1 MQPNTFQPRGFHSAR
16 LSAQALFAALLL
28 LACSAFAAEL
38 PPLTADDEPLDEKQK
53 ARIRA
58 LINQLGDDSWTK
70 RNAASEALE
79 RIGAPAL
86 PFLKDALEHTDEE
99 IRTRASDLVK
109 ILDVQP
115 KIQDVTIICAPGGLN
130 LTGNLSSGGS
140 GHLILTTTGVPGV
153 TVQTT
158 AEFPFKG
165 RHFNIVRTTAP
176 NGSSIV
182 VKWTENRN
190 GQPIQSQIEAAN
202 EAELEKKSP
211 VIYKIYTR
219 ILGNIAERQATIR
232 EQAARGSG
240 MKLE

>member
-1 MQPNTFQPRGFHSAR
+1 MPLEH
-16 LSAQALFAALLL
+16 LSTRALLRS
-28 LACSAFAAEL
+28 LAVIALGVVLHSHAADL

-53 ARIRA
+53 SHIRT
-58 LINQLGDDSWTK
+58 LVNQLGDNSWTK
-70 RNAASEALE
+70 RNAASESLE

-109 ILDVQP
+109 MLDVAP

-140 GHLILTTTGVPGV
+140 GHLVLTTTGVAGV

-165 RHFNIVRTTAP
+165 RHFNIVRTTSP

-182 VKWTENRN
+182 IKWAEKRN
-190 GQPIQSQIEAAN
+190 AETVQLQIEAAN

-211 VIYKIYTR
+211 VIFKIYTR
-219 ILGNIAERQATIR
+219 VLGNIAERQASIR
-232 EQAARGSG
+232 EQAAKGSG